1 MVNEDTVR
9 RHRDFLKTFAA
20 FKDFH
25 PNELLL
31 LARQLKEKRYEK
43 GEVVCSEREPGDSCF
58 FVVFGR
64 IGVYK
69 ELLDGRNELLA
80 HMKSG
85 NVFGQISLIDGQPRS
100 ATCISAERSLLLELS
115 KESFDRLF
123 DAGESFAFRLQELFS
138 KAMVRQLR
146 EADDKLSSMVK
157 KARTMEIDLNEV
169 FLDMVGALKSVEELS
184 INLDDVTYE
193 IAEGQKRDLSA
204 KAKCEEGYSSKRK
217 DTAVNR
223 AVKPGLRVGEYSV
236 GKSELISDKPTLKDK
251 P

>member
-31 LARQLKEKRYEK
+31 LARQLKERRYEK
-43 GEVVCSEREPGDSCF
+43 GEVVCRERESGDSCF

-64 IGVYK
+64 VGVYK

-80 HMKSG
+80 NMKSG
-85 NVFGQISLIDGQPRS
+85 NVFGQVSLIDGQPRS

-123 DAGESFAFRLQELFS
+123 DAGESFAFRLQEMFS
-138 KAMVRQLR
+138 RAMVRQLR

-157 KARTMEIDLNEV
+157 KARTMEIDLKDV
-169 FLDMVGALKSVEELS
+169 FLDMVDALKSVEELD
-184 INLDDVTYE
+184 INLDDVTFE
-193 IAEGQKRDLSA
+193 IAEGQKRNPVSQASRL
-204 KAKCEEGYSSKRK
+204 EEHNIARHNAPSERHPRTVLRSSEY
-217 DTAVNR
+217 
-223 AVKPGLRVGEYSV
+223 RVGKE
-236 GKSELISDKPTLKDK
+236 ELISDKPDYKGDE
-251 P
+251 